1 MKILKPIISIALAV
15 LVTISALSFS
25 VSAADTGGIKEGVG
39 YITAT
44 SLRLRSGPGTNTSTL
59 DYGHRNEVVVI
70 LGKSG
75 SWYHVLY
82 NLTEGYMH
90 ESYLDVATV
99 ENVELGYGK
108 VNYAKVNM
116 RSGPS
121 TAYSRIGQS
130 SQGDLAYIIGLNN
143 GWYKVIWN
151 DSICYIRSDYLTLT
165 EAPYEN
171 RVSAKS
177 PLFFR
182 MGKSTG
188 TKVSATAL
196 KNSTNYIDTA
206 SYTAKADSI
215 IATAKKYIGVPYVW
229 GGETP
234 SGFDCSGFVQYVFE
248 KNGISLNRT
257 VVTQYKHGYAISKA
271 NLQPGD
277 LVFFQNTY
285 TSGLSHIGIYIG
297 NDQFIHCSSSQGV
310 TISSLSNTYWASH
323 YHSARRV
330 L

>member
-1 MKILKPIISIALAV
+1 MKFCKPIISFALAV
-15 LVTISALSFS
+15 LVTISAFSFS

-39 YITAT
+39 FITAS
-44 SLRLRSGPGTNTSTL
+44 SLRLRSGPGTDTATL
-59 DYGHRNEVVVI
+59 GYGYRDEAVVV
-70 LGKSG
+70 LGKTG
-75 SWYHVLY
+75 PWYHVLY

-90 ESYLDVATV
+90 ESYLDVSAI
-99 ENVELGYGK
+99 ENAELGYGK
-108 VNYAKVNM
+108 VNYTKVNM

-121 TAYSRIGQS
+121 TGYSRIGQS

-151 DSICYIRSDYLTLT
+151 DNICYIRSDYLTLT
-165 EAPYEN
+165 EVPYEN
-171 RVSAKS
+171 RANAKS

-182 MGKSTG
+182 HGKSTG
-188 TKVSATAL
+188 TAVSAAAL
-196 KNSTNYIDTA
+196 KASANYIGNT
-206 SYTAKADSI
+206 SYSGKADSI
-215 IATAKKYIGVPYVW
+215 VATAKQYIGVPYVW
-229 GGETP
+229 GGESP
-234 SGFDCSGFVQYVFE
+234 SGFDCSGFVQYIFK

-257 VVTQYKHGYAISKA
+257 VVTQYKHGYAVSKS

-285 TSGLSHIGIYIG
+285 SSGLSHIGIYIG
-297 NDQFIHCSSSQGV
+297 NNQFIHASGSKGV